1 MGETNDQRMAGPT
14 VGAPGASG
22 AVPTAE
28 AVSAPTGSVQADD
41 AQVADAPSAHH
52 DAGVQGGLPERHFV
66 HHSYI
71 WLGSLR
77 AFGTVLVALI
87 VGCLGSLA
95 GTVAEMGSADPG
107 ERFGILVGIGAA
119 AAGILV
125 LGVVIVVVQVWSYR
139 HLFYEV
145 GEEEFSLYSGIFT
158 KKCMHIPYQRV
169 QSVNHTASILQ
180 RLAGVCTVKI
190 ETAGGASNE
199 GATVP
204 YITNADA
211 ETLRLELFARKQ
223 AVLEGR
229 PIPVGMSAAA
239 AIAQQATAPCAAGEA
254 PVRVSGQPF
263 ARGALEADGA
273 RNVLDGADELLQDVR
288 GIWGGLAVDTGHV
301 TYEHGLSNRE
311 LVLTGLTNST
321 GFALV
326 AIGVIGTVAQ
336 IASGIF
342 ELFGDR
348 TEEVANAAVSVGRG
362 MPLEM
367 VVSGIVLFLLLVAF
381 LWALSAVGS
390 CVRFGG
396 FRARRRDTRIEVEHG
411 LLSRKFHG
419 VDVDRVQS
427 VIIRQ
432 GFIRR
437 LMGYCEVS
445 LAKVDSAAQS
455 SEDAEASSLRTGLVV
470 HPFVKMDRV
479 PKILAGLVPEFAD
492 APVESR
498 PVAPVALRRA
508 LVRRCTWAGS
518 GFWIVLLAAAGQV
531 SVHAA
536 LSLPGVQAE
545 IGPFMGIID
554 PVFVLFYVVG
564 VLVIALEAVGAV
576 LWFRESSFAFNRRF
590 MQVTNGGFSRESV
603 LLPRKKIQFGTV
615 KTNPFQRAAGV
626 ATLSVTTAAG
636 LGTTLKLV
644 DVRKEDAEAWLGWL
658 RPGGNRTVSE

>member
-14 VGAPGASG
+14 VGAPGVSG

-158 KKCMHIPYQRV
+158 KKRMHIPYQRV

-254 PVRVSGQPF
+254 PVRVSGRPF
-263 ARGALEADGA
+263 AGGALEADGA
-273 RNVLDGADELLQDVR
+273 RNV
-288 GIWGGLAVDTGHV
+288 
-301 TYEHGLSNRE
+301 
-311 LVLTGLTNST
+311 
-321 GFALV
+321 
-326 AIGVIGTVAQ
+326 
-336 IASGIF
+336 
-342 ELFGDR
+342 DR
-348 TEEVANAAVSVGRG
+348 KSV
-362 MPLEM
+362 
-367 VVSGIVLFLLLVAF
+367 V
-381 LWALSAVGS
+381 
-390 CVRFGG
+390 
-396 FRARRRDTRIEVEHG
+396 
-411 LLSRKFHG
+411 
-419 VDVDRVQS
+419 
-427 VIIRQ
+427 
-432 GFIRR
+432 
-437 LMGYCEVS
+437 
-445 LAKVDSAAQS
+445 
-455 SEDAEASSLRTGLVV
+455 
-470 HPFVKMDRV
+470 
-479 PKILAGLVPEFAD
+479 
-492 APVESR
+492 
-498 PVAPVALRRA
+498 
-508 LVRRCTWAGS
+508 
-518 GFWIVLLAAAGQV
+518 
-531 SVHAA
+531 
-536 LSLPGVQAE
+536 
-545 IGPFMGIID
+545 
-554 PVFVLFYVVG
+554 
-564 VLVIALEAVGAV
+564 
-576 LWFRESSFAFNRRF
+576 
-590 MQVTNGGFSRESV
+590 
-603 LLPRKKIQFGTV
+603 
-615 KTNPFQRAAGV
+615 
-626 ATLSVTTAAG
+626 
-636 LGTTLKLV
+636 
-644 DVRKEDAEAWLGWL
+644 
-658 RPGGNRTVSE
+658 